1 MNVRKQLTR
10 VFCGLIFLLVT
21 LLASDA
27 RADLN
32 AKQARK
38 AITRMPGF
46 ELTNGAVRI
55 NSISSTG
62 GPAAEVSALVRTVF
76 RFEKDQQRGW
86 HVADLRTAPNNW
98 EEIDLI
104 FRAQGVSQMTDE
116 CNALDPPAR
125 GAAVEPSVKRA
136 RCLLGSLLGIEI
148 PSDGVRIQE
157 VAPFGIP
164 LASRPSTNVVAW
176 IQISVR
182 LEKLTKSDWQV
193 TEIKTGKRPWI
204 KLESL
209 ISTLNNEKRKTAQA
223 ELESIAQAL
232 ERFRRERGSY
242 LVADKQ
248 SVVIDYLNPRYLP
261 RVIRLDPWHQPYNY
275 QGQRDRFTLSSAGPD
290 RKEATADDIILNGP
304 AR

>member
-1 MNVRKQLTR
+1 MTR
-10 VFCGLIFLLVT
+10 VFCGVIFLLLT
-21 LLASDA
+21 LHVDA

-46 ELTNGAVRI
+46 ELTNGAVRV
-55 NSISSTG
+55 NSISATG
-62 GPAAEVSALVRTVF
+62 ATAAEVSALVRTVF
-76 RFEKDQQRGW
+76 RFEKDQQGRW
-86 HVADLRTAPNNW
+86 YVADLRTAPNNW
-98 EEIDLI
+98 EEINLI
-104 FRAQGVSQMTDE
+104 FRAQGVNQMPDE
-116 CNALDPPAR
+116 CNAPDPPAR
-125 GAAVEPSVKRA
+125 GAVVIEPSVKRA
-136 RCLLGSLLGIEI
+136 RCLLGRLLGIEI

-164 LASRPSTNVVAW
+164 LASKPSTTVVAW
-176 IQISVR
+176 IQISAR
-182 LEKLTKSDWQV
+182 LAKLTKSDWQV
-193 TEIKTGKRPWI
+193 TEIKTGKRDWI

-209 ISTLNNEKRKTAQA
+209 IASLNNEKRKTAQA

-232 ERFRRERGSY
+232 ERFRHERGSY

-248 SVVIDYLNPRYLP
+248 SVVVDYLNPRYLP

-275 QGQRDRFTLSSAGPD
+275 QGERDRFTLSSSGPD
-290 RKEATADDIILNGP
+290 RKEATEDDIILNGP

>member
-1 MNVRKQLTR
+1 MTR
-10 VFCGLIFLLVT
+10 VFCGLIFLLLT
-21 LLASDA
+21 LLVSDA

-55 NSISSTG
+55 NAISSTG
-62 GPAAEVSALVRTVF
+62 ATAAEVSALVRSVF
-76 RFEKDQQRGW
+76 RFEKDQQGRW
-86 HVADLRTAPNNW
+86 FVADLRTAPNNW

-104 FRAQGVSQMTDE
+104 FRAQGVSQMPDE
-116 CNALDPPAR
+116 CNAPDPPAR
-125 GAAVEPSVKRA
+125 GAAVIEPTVKRA
-136 RCLLGSLLGIEI
+136 RCLLGRLLGIEI

-164 LASRPSTNVVAW
+164 LASKPSTTVVAW
-176 IQISVR
+176 IQISAR
-182 LEKLTKSDWQV
+182 LAKLTKSDWQV
-193 TEIKTGKRPWI
+193 TEIKTGKRDWI

-209 ISTLNNEKRKTAQA
+209 IASLNNEKRKTAQA

-232 ERFRRERGSY
+232 ERFRHERGSY
-242 LVADKQ
+242 LVADKH
-248 SVVIDYLNPRYLP
+248 SVVVDYLNPRYLP

-275 QGQRDRFTLSSAGPD
+275 QGQRDRFTLSSTGPD